1 VGVLADQRVPGT
13 IAGTNET
20 GLSMKPENQ
29 NQDEAR
35 APSFLGVLRSV
46 LASMFGVQSS
56 RRREADFTHGK
67 PIHYIV
73 VGLLVTV
80 VFILTVWGV
89 VKLVLGLAGV

>member
-1 VGVLADQRVPGT
+1 
-13 IAGTNET
+13 
-20 GLSMKPENQ
+20 MKPENQ
-29 NQDEAR
+29 NQDEAS
-35 APSFLGVLRSV
+35 APSFLGVLSSV

>member
-1 VGVLADQRVPGT
+1 
-13 IAGTNET
+13 
-20 GLSMKPENQ
+20 MKPENQ

-35 APSFLGVLRSV
+35 APSFLSVLGSV